1 MIELA
6 CGEYTQEPIDRLVD
20 AMANGDCLDWFV
32 DPKKIMKLELLR
44 QRNPLTDNSSK
55 TTPGLEA
62 TSTWHQI
69 RVLLKRGWIKGKRDA
84 TLTHLRIG
92 VNIAIALMLGC
103 LYVNAG
109 NDGLRVLDNYNLL
122 FAILMHHLMTTLM
135 LTVLSCEFIKFEIKF
150 EKRLN

>member
-6 CGEYTQEPIDRLVD
+6 CVEYGQQPIDRLVD
-20 AMANGDCLDWFV
+20 AMANGDSLDWFS
-32 DPKKIMKLELLR
+32 DPKKIMKLEALR
-44 QRNPLTDNSSK
+44 QKNPLTDKSNKS
-55 TTPGLEA
+55 TQGLEA
-62 TSTWHQI
+62 TSTFHQI
-69 RVLLKRGWIKGKRDA
+69 QVLLKRGWIKGKRDA

-135 LTVLSCEFIKFEIKF
+135 LTVLSCEFS
-150 EKRLN
+150 